1 MDLRSFVAVI
11 RARAV
16 LIAAC
21 LLITTGVAFAASL
34 VLPATYEASTEL
46 VAGPALTANVTDVN
60 QLQTAQQIA
69 ATYAAV
75 VQTQQ
80 LAQQVVDKLG
90 LPVSAGD
97 LVKQISVSV
106 SADAPVITIK
116 VTDPSA
122 ARSAAIANAVAQ
134 QLIDRSTTISGYNQ
148 QLIKSIQDQITTIQ
162 GQLTTDQAA
171 IAALNLKKQQ
181 GPLSDADQATL
192 VQLQQDVIANQTNL
206 TALLTS
212 QASVSATPLTVVD
225 QAVVPSDKASP
236 KPLLN
241 TALGLALG
249 LVLGLGLAFGGAAL
263 DDTYKTADELRQELD
278 LPILGTLGRLPDAA
292 QRSGIYRLV
301 MLLYPRSAAAEAFR
315 TMRTNVEFAD
325 IDTGL
330 HSILVTSP
338 ATGDGKSTVAANL
351 ALAFAQAGRRTVLVD
366 ADLRKPTI
374 HELFDLTNTY
384 GLTTLIRS
392 DVISLGQVIRTVD
405 EPNLRVVTSGPL
417 PPNPAELLG
426 SNRMRTII
434 ENLKTDADLVIFDT
448 PPSAAVTDAA
458 VLASLIDGTVLV
470 VAAGATRRQA
480 VRAVDEVLTRVGGR
494 VIGVVFNRLRARGSE
509 DTYEVYAREPDASEA
524 SASDLG
530 RASRPAR

>member
-11 RARAV
+11 RARVV

-90 LPVSAGD
+90 LPVSASD

-116 VTDPSA
+116 VTDASA

-134 QLIDRSTTISGYNQ
+134 QLIDRSTTISGFNQ

-192 VQLQQDVIANQTNL
+192 VQLQQDLIANQTNL

-225 QAVVPSDKASP
+225 QAVVPTAQASP
-236 KPLLN
+236 KLLLN

-249 LVLGLGLAFGGAAL
+249 LVLGLGVAFVGAAL

-278 LPILGTLGRLPDAA
+278 LPILGTLGSPARRRAA
-292 QRSGIYRLV
+292 QR
-301 MLLYPRSAAAEAFR
+301 
-315 TMRTNVEFAD
+315 
-325 IDTGL
+325 
-330 HSILVTSP
+330 H
-338 ATGDGKSTVAANL
+338 
-351 ALAFAQAGRRTVLVD
+351 
-366 ADLRKPTI
+366 
-374 HELFDLTNTY
+374 
-384 GLTTLIRS
+384 
-392 DVISLGQVIRTVD
+392 
-405 EPNLRVVTSGPL
+405 L
-417 PPNPAELLG
+417 PPG
-426 SNRMRTII
+426 
-434 ENLKTDADLVIFDT
+434 
-448 PPSAAVTDAA
+448 DAA
-458 VLASLIDGTVLV
+458 VPALGGRGGLPDHAHQRRVRRYRHRPAQHPGHQP
-470 VAAGATRRQA
+470 GHRRRQ
-480 VRAVDEVLTRVGGR
+480 VHRGREPGPGLRAGRTAHGAGGR
-494 VIGVVFNRLRARGSE
+494 
-509 DTYEVYAREPDASEA
+509 
-524 SASDLG
+524 
-530 RASRPAR
+530 RPAQADHP

>member
-1 MDLRSFVAVI
+1 MDLRSVVGVI
-11 RARAV
+11 RARFV

-21 LLITTGVAFAASL
+21 VVIATGVALAASL
-34 VLPATYEASTEL
+34 VLPPTYEASTKL
-46 VAGPALTANVTDVN
+46 VAGPALTANTADVN

-75 VQTQQ
+75 IQTQQ

-90 LPVSAGD
+90 LPVSASD
-97 LVKQISVSV
+97 LVKQISVEV
-106 SADAPVITIK
+106 SADAPVITIR
-116 VTDPSA
+116 VDDPSA
-122 ARSAAIANAVAQ
+122 TRAAAIANAVAQ
-134 QLIDRSTTISGYNQ
+134 QLLLRSTDITGQDQ
-148 QLIKSIQDQITTIQ
+148 QLIKSIQAQIDTIQ
-162 GQLTTDQAA
+162 GQLTAEQQA
-171 IAALNLKKQQ
+171 IAVLQAKPQ
-181 GPLSDADQATL
+181 PLSDTDQATL
-192 VQLQQDVIANQTNL
+192 MQLQQNLIANQTNL

-212 QASVSATPLTVVD
+212 KSSMSSNPLTVVD
-225 QAVVPSDKASP
+225 QAVVPTDKASP

-241 TALGLALG
+241 SALGLALG
-249 LVLGLGLAFGGAAL
+249 LVLGLGLAFGAAAL
-263 DDTYKTADELRQELD
+263 DDTYKTVEEVRQELE
-278 LPILGTLGRLPDAA
+278 LPILGTLGRLPEAA

-338 ATGDGKSTVAANL
+338 GTGDGKSTVAANL

-392 DVISLGQVIRTVD
+392 EVISLGQVIRTVD

-434 ENLKTDADLVIFDT
+434 ENLKTDADLVVFDT

-458 VLASLIDGTVLV
+458 VLAGLIDGTILV
-470 VAAGATRRQA
+470 VAANATRRQVA
-480 VRAVDEVLTRVGGR
+480 RAVDESLTRVGGH
-494 VIGVVFNRLRARGSE
+494 VIGVVFNRLRAGGTD
-509 DTYEVYAREPDASEA
+509 DTYEAYAADPEATEPGAA
-524 SASDLG
+524 DLG
-530 RASRPAR
+530 RASRSAR